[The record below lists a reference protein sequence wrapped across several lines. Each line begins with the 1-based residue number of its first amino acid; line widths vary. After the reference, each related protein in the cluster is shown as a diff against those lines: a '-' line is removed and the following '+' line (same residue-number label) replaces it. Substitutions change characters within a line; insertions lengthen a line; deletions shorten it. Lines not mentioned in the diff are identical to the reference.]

1 LLCRL
6 ADGTGSVTLRF
17 FHFSAYQRN
26 VLGKGARLRCFGEV
40 RAGAT
45 GLEMVHPEY
54 VVAADGDTHSTT
66 LTPIYASTEG
76 LQQQRLRRLVE
87 QALSMLAKEP
97 LADHLAARLPPG
109 WPTINEAIRFLHNP
123 PSSSDAAQ
131 LAARRHPWQRRVALE
146 ELVAH
151 RLSLRRSAAHQ
162 KQEHAFSLDATD
174 EMARRLLAAFPFE
187 LTAGQR
193 SAWSEIRKDV
203 TRPVPMHRLLQGDVG
218 SGKTVVAALTAL
230 AAAQA
235 GCQAAVMAPTELLAE
250 QHSANFVAW
259 FAPLG
264 IRIVVL
270 SGSVTGAARQ
280 AVLNQIA
287 DGSAQ
292 IVIGTHAL
300 FQEAVVFHRL
310 ALVVVDEQHR
320 FGVQQRFK
328 LKQKGGHAERLPH
341 QLVMTATPIPRTL
354 AMTAYANLDCS
365 VIEGLPAGRKPVT
378 TVALPEQRRSQLVQR
393 VRDHCSIGHQAY
405 WVCPLIEES
414 EALDSS
420 AALDLEKELAAALPD
435 LSVALIHGRM
445 RGAEKEKVMR
455 AFKQAEIDLLV
466 ATTVIEVGVDVPN
479 ASLMV
484 VENSER
490 MGLAQLHQLRGRVG
504 RGHAASTCVLLYK
517 PPLSDTAK
525 QRLHVMRE
533 TTDGFVV
540 AQKDLELRGPGEV
553 LGTRQAGIFALRV
566 ANLLDDADLL
576 PTVIRISDELERG
589 HPESIGP
596 LVRRWIKAG
605 AEYAAV

>member
-1 LLCRL
+1 
-6 ADGTGSVTLRF
+6 V
-17 FHFSAYQRN
+17 
-26 VLGKGARLRCFGEV
+26 RLRCFGEV

-45 GLEMVHPEY
+45 GLEIIHPEY
-54 VVAADGDTHSTT
+54 AVAVDGETHATT
-66 LTPIYASTEG
+66 LTPVYASTEG

-87 QALSMLAKEP
+87 QALTMLVEEP
-97 LADHLAARLPPG
+97 LTDHLAARLPSD

-123 PSSSDAAQ
+123 PSASDAAL
-131 LAARRHPWQRRVALE
+131 LARRRHPWQRRMALE

-151 RLSLRRSAAHQ
+151 RLSLRRSAGHQ
-162 KQEHAFSLDATD
+162 KREHAFSLDAAGDT
-174 EMARRLLAAFPFE
+174 AQRLLAAFPFE
-187 LTAGQR
+187 LTPGQR
-193 SAWSEIRKDV
+193 RAWSEIRADIR
-203 TRPVPMHRLLQGDVG
+203 RPAPMHRLLQGDVG
-218 SGKTVVAALTAL
+218 SGKTVVAALS
-230 AAAQA
+230 AAAAAEAGYQA
-235 GCQAAVMAPTELLAE
+235 TVMAPTELLAE
-250 QHSANFVAW
+250 QHFQNFIAW

-264 IRIVVL
+264 IRIALL

-280 AVLNQIA
+280 AVLGQVAN
-287 DGSAQ
+287 GSAQ

-300 FQEAVVFHRL
+300 FQEAVAFRRL

-328 LKQKGGHAERLPH
+328 LKQKGGHLEHVPH

-365 VIEGLPAGRKPVT
+365 IIDGLPAGRKPVQ

-393 VRDHCSIGHQAY
+393 VRDHCAAGHQAY

-414 EALDSS
+414 EAVESS
-420 AALDLEKELAAALPD
+420 AALDLERELAAALPD

-445 RGAEKEKVMR
+445 RGAEKERIMR
-455 AFKQAEIDLLV
+455 MFKQAQIDLLV

-484 VENSER
+484 IENSER

-504 RGHAASTCVLLYK
+504 RGDSASTCVLLYK

-525 QRLHVMRE
+525 QRLQVMRE

-553 LGTRQAGIFALRV
+553 LGLRQTGIFALRV

-576 PTVIRISDELERG
+576 PMVIRISDELERD

-605 AEYAAV
+605 AQYATV